1 MDFAAA
7 RQTMVASQILTNR
20 VSDARVVDAIA
31 QVPRELF
38 VPKPLR
44 CQAYADDNLALG
56 GGRALMA
63 PLTLARLIQAAEIT
77 PGDVVLNM
85 GDATGYTT
93 AVLARLAQTVVSLE
107 CDAEW
112 CARSTAALTEFGID
126 NTAVV
131 QGALTGGFAAQ
142 APYDVILVSGAVTEI
157 PPALCQQLVNGGR
170 LVAVVNSG
178 KGMGA
183 GTLVVRAGD
192 SFSRRPVFNAAL
204 PLLPGFERKSVFSL

>member
-31 QVPRELF
+31 QVPREMF

-44 CQAYADDNLALG
+44 CQAYADGNLALG

-63 PLTLARLIQAAEIT
+63 PLTLARLIQAAAIT

-107 CDAEW
+107 CDPDW
-112 CARSTAALTEFGID
+112 SVRSTAALTEFGID
-126 NTAVV
+126 NAAVV
-131 QGALTGGFAAQ
+131 QGNLGEGFAAQ
-142 APYDVILVSGAVTEI
+142 APYDVILVSGAIAEI
-157 PPALCQQLVNGGR
+157 PASLCQQLVNGGR
-170 LVAVVNSG
+170 LVAVVNG
-178 KGMGA
+178 AKGMGT

-192 SFSRRPVFNAAL
+192 SFSRRPMFDAAL
-204 PLLPGFERKSVFSL
+204 PLLPGFERKAAFAL